1 MKRVTPNW
9 TDCIPTVRIL
19 VLAGVMMSHSNAA
32 GLNGDEAI
40 IRRVADEV
48 VKQTTRRLVDGRT
61 GRTVMDNGELQP
73 VSEIRIES
81 KFNAWFYQTW
91 LLADGM
97 RRTAVALDEPA
108 FRNYGERN
116 LDFIY
121 QHMAF
126 FEKQHAAGMPMAPV
140 GDGKLSPI
148 GFYFKIDA
156 LWHTG
161 LAPLVMERHAET
173 KDPRYERYLER
184 VTRFLERC
192 PRFED
197 GAFYRAGKGM
207 MTDDPFMTVPFLL
220 RKWKAGGEARD
231 LDLAIA
237 QILGTHDR
245 LFDRGRGLLR
255 HLWDLK
261 TKQPAGVFWGRGNGW
276 MVLAHVDLLAKM
288 PREHPRR
295 AEVLAAFVRH
305 MEGIR
310 RCQDPVGGWHQ
321 VLDHPESW
329 IETSCTGMFV
339 YGLARGVNEGWL
351 DVSFSETARKG
362 WEALKKKVT
371 ADGDL
376 VDVCGSTDVGDLAFY
391 LNRPRLQGDLH
402 GFGSFLL
409 AGAEILRMEKKPG
422 GGADGP
428 GSTPNP

>member
-1 MKRVTPNW
+1 MKSAQSRSRGWIAAALFASALRAMAVN
-9 TDCIPTVRIL
+9 DEE
-19 VLAGVMMSHSNAA
+19 VL
-32 GLNGDEAI
+32 
-40 IRRVADEV
+40 RRVADAV
-48 VKQTTRRLVDGRT
+48 VEQTTCRLLDGRT
-61 GRTVMDNGELQP
+61 GRTFMDSGELEP
-73 VSEIRIES
+73 APEIRIES
-81 KFNAWFYQTW
+81 KFNAWFYQTS

-97 RRTAVALDEPA
+97 DRTAKMLNGPA
-108 FRNYGERN
+108 FQNYGERN
-116 LDFIY
+116 LDFIFR
-121 QHMAF
+121 HMAF
-126 FEKQHAAGMPMAPV
+126 FEKQHAAGMRMDPV

-161 LAPLVMERHAET
+161 LAPLVMERHVET
-173 KDPRYERYLER
+173 KDPRYEPYLNR
-184 VTRFLERC
+184 VTKFLDTC

-207 MTDDPFMTVPFLL
+207 MTDDPFMTVPYLL
-220 RKWKAGGEARD
+220 CKWKAGGEARD

-245 LFDRGRGLLR
+245 LFDRGSGLFR

-276 MVLAHVDLLAKM
+276 MVLAHAELLAKM

-295 AEVLAAFVRH
+295 REVLAAFVRH
-305 MEGIR
+305 MVGIR
-310 RCQDPVGGWHQ
+310 QCQDAAGGWHQ

-351 DVSFSETARKG
+351 DGSFSEPARRG
-362 WEALKKKVT
+362 WEALKTKVT

-376 VDVCGSTDVGDLAFY
+376 VNVCGSTDVGDLAYY

-402 GFGSFLL
+402 GYGSFLL

-422 GGADGP
+422 GETGALK
-428 GSTPNP
+428 SKSNTKSKL